1 MSDKAWY
8 VIHTRTGFE
17 ERVLKILQSKIDS
30 GEVAGRIFQVLIPTE
45 DVMQVKNN
53 QKKVSKR
60 KFFPGYV
67 LAEVKVEAARAGV
80 ESQVEM
86 ENTTY
91 WTIRGVQGVSG
102 FLGDPKPVPMGQ
114 EEVQQILELM
124 NSTSAEKPKPAVQFE
139 KGENV
144 RIIEGPFKHFMG
156 MVEDVNEAKAKLRV
170 TVTVFDRPTPVE
182 LDFLQVEKV

>member
-1 MSDKAWY
+1 MAKSWY

-17 ERVLKILQSKIDS
+17 ERVLKLMQSKIDS

-67 LAEVKVEAARAGV
+67 LVK
-80 ESQVEM
+80 M
-86 ENTTY
+86 ELDNSTY
-91 WTIRGVQGVSG
+91 WSIRGVQGVSG
-102 FLGDPKPVPMGQ
+102 FLGDPKPVPMGE
-114 EEVQQILELM
+114 EEVQQILELV
-124 NSTSAEKPKPAVQFE
+124 NSTSEDKPKPAVQFE

-156 MVEDVNEAKAKLRV
+156 LVEDVNEAKAKLRV

>member
-1 MSDKAWY
+1 MAKGWY

-17 ERVLKILQSKIDS
+17 ERVNKTLQHKLDINELT
-30 GEVAGRIFQVLIPTE
+30 GKLFQVLIPTE
-45 DVMQVKNN
+45 DIVQVKHN
-53 QKKVSKR
+53 KKMVSKR

-67 LAEVKVEAARAGV
+67 LANLELDN
-80 ESQVEM
+80 Q
-86 ENTTY
+86 TY
-91 WTIRGVQGVSG
+91 WAIRGIQGVSG
-102 FLGDPKPVPMGQ
+102 FLGDPKPVPMD
-114 EEVQQILELM
+114 ESEVQQILELM
-124 NSTSAEKPKPAVQFE
+124 NSTSQEKPKPAVQFE

-156 MVEDVNEAKAKLRV
+156 MVEDVNEQKPKLRV

>member
-1 MSDKAWY
+1 MADKSWY

-17 ERVLKILQSKIDS
+17 ERVFKTLQAKI
-30 GEVAGRIFQVLIPTE
+30 ETNEFAGRIAQVLIPTE

-67 LAEVKVEAARAGV
+67 LV
-80 ESQVEM
+80 SM
-86 ENTTY
+86 ELDNNTY
-91 WTIRGVQGVSG
+91 WAIRGVQGVSG
-102 FLGDPKPVPMGQ
+102 FLGDPKPVPMGE
-114 EEVQQILELM
+114 EEVRQILELM
-124 NSTSAEKPKPAVQFE
+124 NATSAEKPKPAVQFE

-156 MVEDVNEAKAKLRV
+156 LVEDVNEAKAKLRV

>member
-1 MSDKAWY
+1 MADKAWY

-17 ERVLKILQSKIDS
+17 ERVFKLLKSKIDS
-30 GEVAGRIFQVLIPTE
+30 NEFSGRIAQVLIPTE

-67 LAEVKVEAARAGV
+67 L
-80 ESQVEM
+80 VEM
-86 ENTTY
+86 DLDNNTY
-91 WTIRGVQGVSG
+91 WAIRGVQGVSG
-102 FLGDPKPVPMGQ
+102 FLGDPKPVPMGE
-114 EEVQQILELM
+114 EEVRQILELM

-156 MVEDVNEAKAKLRV
+156 LVEDVNEAKAKLRV

>member
-1 MSDKAWY
+1 MAKAWY

-17 ERVLKILQSKIDS
+17 ERVLKLLQSKIDS
-30 GEVAGRIFQVLIPTE
+30 GEVAGHIFQVLIPTE

-67 LAEVKVEAARAGV
+67 LVN
-80 ESQVEM
+80 M
-86 ENTTY
+86 DLDNNTY
-91 WTIRGVQGVSG
+91 WEIRGVQGVSG
-102 FLGDPKPVPMGQ
+102 FLGDPKPAPMD
-114 EEVQQILELM
+114 EVEVQQILELM
-124 NSTSAEKPKPAVQFE
+124 NSTSQEKPKPAVQFE

-144 RIIEGPFKHFMG
+144 RIVEGPFKHFMG
-156 MVEDVNEAKAKLRV
+156 MVEDVNEQKAKLRV

>member
-1 MSDKAWY
+1 MADKAWY

-17 ERVLKILQSKIDS
+17 ERVFKLLKAKLDS
-30 GEVAGRIFQVLIPTE
+30 PEFAGRIKEVLIPTE

-67 LAEVKVEAARAGV
+67 LVN
-80 ESQVEM
+80 M
-86 ENTTY
+86 ELDNNTY
-91 WTIRGVQGVSG
+91 WAIRGVQGVSG
-102 FLGDPKPVPMGQ
+102 FLGDPKPVPMG
-114 EEVQQILELM
+114 EDEVQQILELV
-124 NSTSAEKPKPAVQFE
+124 NSTSADKPKPAVQFE

-156 MVEDVNEAKAKLRV
+156 LVEDVNEAKAKLRV

>member
-17 ERVLKILQSKIDS
+17 ERVFKLLKAKIES
-30 GEVAGRIFQVLIPTE
+30 NEFAGRLKEVLIPTE

-67 LAEVKVEAARAGV
+67 LVN
-80 ESQVEM
+80 M
-86 ENTTY
+86 ELDSNTY
-91 WTIRGVQGVSG
+91 WGIRAVQGVSG
-102 FLGDPKPVPMGQ
+102 FLGDPKPVPMG
-114 EEVQQILELM
+114 EDEVQQILELV
-124 NSTSAEKPKPAVQFE
+124 NSTSADKPKPAVQFE

-144 RIIEGPFKHFMG
+144 RIVEGPFKHFMG
-156 MVEDVNEAKAKLRV
+156 LVEDVNEAKAKLRV

>member
-1 MSDKAWY
+1 MADKAWY

-17 ERVLKILQSKIDS
+17 ERVYKTLLSKIEAPDN
-30 GEVAGRIFQVLIPTE
+30 AGRIAQVLIPTE

-67 LAEVKVEAARAGV
+67 LVN
-80 ESQVEM
+80 M
-86 ENTTY
+86 ELDSNTY

-102 FLGDPKPVPMGQ
+102 FLGDPKPVPMGE
-114 EEVQQILELM
+114 EEVQQILELQ

-144 RIIEGPFKHFMG
+144 RIVEGPFKHFMG
-156 MVEDVNEAKAKLRV
+156 LVEDVNEAKAKLRV
-170 TVTVFDRPTPVE
+170 SVTVFDRPTPVE

>member
-1 MSDKAWY
+1 MAKGWY

-17 ERVLKILQSKIDS
+17 ERVNKTLQHKLDTNELT
-30 GEVAGRIFQVLIPTE
+30 GKLFQVLIPTE
-45 DVMQVKNN
+45 DIIQVKHN
-53 QKKVSKR
+53 KKAVSKR

-67 LAEVKVEAARAGV
+67 LVSLELDN
-80 ESQVEM
+80 Q
-86 ENTTY
+86 TY
-91 WTIRGVQGVSG
+91 WAIRGIQGVSG
-102 FLGDPKPVPMGQ
+102 FLGDPKPVPMD
-114 EEVQQILELM
+114 ESEVQQILELV
-124 NSTSAEKPKPAVQFE
+124 NTAGLEKPKPAVQFE

-156 MVEDVNEAKAKLRV
+156 VVEEVNEQKAKIKV

>member
-1 MSDKAWY
+1 MAKSWY

-17 ERVLKILQSKIDS
+17 ERVFKMLQAKIESN
-30 GEVAGRIFQVLIPTE
+30 EFAGRIAQVLIPTE

-67 LAEVKVEAARAGV
+67 LVNM
-80 ESQVEM
+80 EM
-86 ENTTY
+86 DSNTY
-91 WTIRGVQGVSG
+91 WDIRGVQGVSG
-102 FLGDPKPVPMGQ
+102 FLGDPKPAAMDDT
-114 EEVQQILELM
+114 EVQQILELM

-144 RIIEGPFKHFMG
+144 RIVEGPFKHFMG
-156 MVEDVNEAKAKLRV
+156 LVEDVNEQKAKLRV

>member
-1 MSDKAWY
+1 MAKAWY

-17 ERVLKILQSKIDS
+17 ERVFKTLQAKIEANEFA
-30 GEVAGRIFQVLIPTE
+30 GNVAQVLIPTE

-67 LAEVKVEAARAGV
+67 LV
-80 ESQVEM
+80 SMEM
-86 ENTTY
+86 DSNTY
-91 WTIRGVQGVSG
+91 WGIRGVQGVSG
-102 FLGDPKPVPMGQ
+102 FLGDPKPIPM
-114 EEVQQILELM
+114 EEAEVQQILELV
-124 NSTSAEKPKPAVQFE
+124 NSTSEDKPKPAVQFE

-156 MVEDVNEAKAKLRV
+156 IVEDVNEAKAKLRV

>member
-1 MSDKAWY
+1 MAKSWY

-17 ERVLKILQSKIDS
+17 ERVHKILQAKI
-30 GEVAGRIFQVLIPTE
+30 EANEFTGRIAQVLIPTE

-67 LAEVKVEAARAGV
+67 LV
-80 ESQVEM
+80 SM
-86 ENTTY
+86 ELDSNTY
-91 WTIRGVQGVSG
+91 WGIRGVQGVSG
-102 FLGDPKPVPMGQ
+102 FLGDPKPVAMD
-114 EEVQQILELM
+114 EVEVQQILELM
-124 NSTSAEKPKPAVQFE
+124 NSTSQEKPKPAVQFE

-144 RIIEGPFKHFMG
+144 RIVEGPFKHFMG
-156 MVEDVNEAKAKLRV
+156 MVEDVNEQKAKLRV

>member
-1 MSDKAWY
+1 MAKGWY

-17 ERVLKILQSKIDS
+17 ERVNKMLQQKLDTNELT
-30 GEVAGRIFQVLIPTE
+30 GKLFQVLIPTE
-45 DVMQVKNN
+45 DIIQVKHN
-53 QKKVSKR
+53 KKAVSKR

-67 LAEVKVEAARAGV
+67 LVSLELDN
-80 ESQVEM
+80 Q
-86 ENTTY
+86 TY
-91 WTIRGVQGVSG
+91 WAIRGIQGVSG
-102 FLGDPKPVPMGQ
+102 FLGDPKPVPMD
-114 EEVQQILELM
+114 ESEVQQILELV
-124 NSTSAEKPKPAVQFE
+124 NTAGLEKPKPAVQFE

-156 MVEDVNEAKAKLRV
+156 IVEEMNEQKAKIKV

>member
-1 MSDKAWY
+1 MAKGWY

-17 ERVLKILQSKIDS
+17 ERVNKMLQQKIDTNELT
-30 GEVAGRIFQVLIPTE
+30 GKLFQILIPTE
-45 DVMQVKNN
+45 DIIQVRHN
-53 QKKVSKR
+53 KKAVSKR

-67 LAEVKVEAARAGV
+67 LVSLELDN
-80 ESQVEM
+80 Q
-86 ENTTY
+86 TY
-91 WTIRGVQGVSG
+91 WAIRGIQGVSG
-102 FLGDPKPVPMGQ
+102 FLGDPKPVPMD
-114 EEVQQILELM
+114 ESEVQQILELV
-124 NSTSAEKPKPAVQFE
+124 NAAGLEKPKPAVQFE

-156 MVEDVNEAKAKLRV
+156 VVEEVNEQKAKIKV

>member
-1 MSDKAWY
+1 MDKRNWRDAKIPQW
-8 VIHTRTGFE
+8 VKESIDKRIQIE
-17 ERVLKILQSKIDS
+17 EMQDLIQ
-30 GEVAGRIFQVLIPTE
+30 QVLIPTE
-45 DVMQVKNN
+45 KVAEVK
-53 QKKVSKR
+53 QGKKRESTR

-67 LAEVKVEAARAGV
+67 LV
-80 ESQVEM
+80 SM
-86 ENTTY
+86 ELDNNTY
-91 WTIRGVQGVSG
+91 WAIRGVQGVSG
-102 FLGDPKPVPMGQ
+102 FLGDPKPVPMDDA
-114 EEVQQILELM
+114 EVQQILELV

-156 MVEDVNEAKAKLRV
+156 MVEDVNEQKAKLRV

>member
-1 MSDKAWY
+1 MADKSWY

-17 ERVLKILQSKIDS
+17 ERVFKTLQAKIESN
-30 GEVAGRIFQVLIPTE
+30 ETAGRIVQVLIPTE

-67 LAEVKVEAARAGV
+67 LVN
-80 ESQVEM
+80 M
-86 ENTTY
+86 ELDNSTY

-102 FLGDPKPVPMGQ
+102 FLGDPKPVAMGE
-114 EEVQQILELM
+114 EEVRQILELM

-156 MVEDVNEAKAKLRV
+156 LVEDVNEAKAKLRV

>member
-1 MSDKAWY
+1 MADKSWF

-17 ERVLKILQSKIDS
+17 ERVFKTLQAKI
-30 GEVAGRIFQVLIPTE
+30 ETNEFAGRIAQVLIPTE

-67 LAEVKVEAARAGV
+67 LVN
-80 ESQVEM
+80 M
-86 ENTTY
+86 ELDNSTY
-91 WTIRGVQGVSG
+91 WAIRGVQGVSG
-102 FLGDPKPVPMGQ
+102 FLGDPKPVAMGE
-114 EEVQQILELM
+114 EEVRQILELM

-156 MVEDVNEAKAKLRV
+156 LVEDVNEAKAKLRV